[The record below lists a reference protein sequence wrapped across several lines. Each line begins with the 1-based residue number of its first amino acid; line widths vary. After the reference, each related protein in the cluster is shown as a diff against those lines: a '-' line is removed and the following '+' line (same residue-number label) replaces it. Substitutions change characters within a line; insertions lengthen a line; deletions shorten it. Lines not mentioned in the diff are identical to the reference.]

1 MKIVSMSC
9 FLCLL
14 AVTTGLSAEVTIN
27 ELADRIQVQIDGRVF
42 TDWRHK
48 EWVAPFL
55 YPVIGPNGENVTRHY
70 PMRAGVPGEEP
81 DHPHHRSIRFSH
93 SDVNGFNFWWAPGKE
108 KAGHS
113 AEIQLE
119 KIEKIAS
126 GNEYGSDSSR
136 WRTGSC

>member
-1 MKIVSMSC
+1 M
-9 FLCLL
+9 
-14 AVTTGLSAEVTIN
+14 
-27 ELADRIQVQIDGRVF
+27 QIDGQVF
-42 TDWRHK
+42 TEWRHK

-70 PMRAGVPGEEP
+70 PMQAGVPGEEP

-108 KAGHS
+108 KAGHT

-126 GNEYGSDSSR
+126 GSFATVYRGRDVELGREVAIKQIHELVLSSP
-136 WRTGSC
+136 WTMK